1 MAGQASFFYDV
12 FLSFRG
18 DDTRYGFTGN
28 LHTALHQ
35 RGIQTFFDDHD
46 IPKGEELTSSLVKAI
61 KDSKIAIVV
70 FSKNYA
76 FSKFCLKELTE
87 ILDCYEEKKKNGRM
101 VLPVFYKVNPSD
113 VRYGRGSYGE
123 ALAKH
128 EEAFKDDLEM
138 VNKWRTSLHKAANLK
153 GFHFKHGEGYEY
165 QLIASIFKEV
175 SLKINRTLLHVA
187 NYPVGLESR
196 VDKVNS
202 LLNIP
207 SNDVDFHM
215 VGIHGIGGI
224 GKSTVARS
232 VYNSISDKFEGFC
245 CFLEDVRVS
254 SHKYGL
260 LNLQETV
267 LSEILGDKKIR
278 LGNVRNGMSI
288 IQQKLSNKKVLL
300 VLDDVD
306 QKEQL
311 QAIVGS
317 PNWFGSG
324 SIIIITT
331 RDKDLLTHY
340 EVKSKLYEVEELNDK
355 EACELLSWN
364 AFKTDKADPKYTDI
378 LNRALCY
385 ASRLPLALEVVGSNL
400 FGKGEEECKLILD
413 RYDRIPDKKIQDIL
427 RVSVDS
433 LDEDDRDVFLDIACC
448 FGGYKLS
455 DVENILHAHHGSSMR
470 RGIELLIERS
480 LIKLDDGLVTLHELI
495 QDMGREIVRQESKE
509 PNERSRLWNF
519 GDVVQVLEENMGTSK
534 THMLIL
540 DFPKDEG
547 HVKGSKGEVVN
558 WDGEALKEMKN
569 LKTLII
575 RNGHFNKGPTRLPNS
590 LRVLKW
596 HGYASSSLPHDF
608 HPRKLCILEL
618 PDSCL
623 KPCEPIQ
630 AFAYLRILDFSY
642 SEYIT
647 EIPDVSGLPD
657 LEKLSFKHC
666 ENLTKIHESVGYLG
680 SLKILDG
687 SSCMNLNTFPPIIL
701 TSLEQL
707 NLSHCSNLESFPEIL
722 GKMENITELHIMGSP
737 IKELPFSFQN
747 LTRLRKLELQICG
760 MVQLPSC
767 IFMLSELSLMHVSK
781 CEGLWLSGQDRGKE
795 MALKSSNVDRLILT
809 DCNISNDF
817 LPIGL
822 NIFSNVKDL
831 NLSGNNFTTVHSWI
845 KECHFLRNLKLDNC
859 SNLQEISGIPKKL
872 ETFSVKGCTSLKCL
886 DLTVLPACT
895 AESCS
900 LKELILDDCVYL
912 QEIARLPQNLDVLS
926 AKNCTALTSQSINML
941 MNQRGVQAGNKIF
954 VFPGKKIPEWFRH
967 CLSVKKAHASR
978 VVRKQ
983 EIAGSFSFWFRNKFP
998 AISLCLVIGLGNEQP
1013 IAVNFSPRVF
1023 INGHKQCIG
1032 GQKVYNFIIA
1042 TDHVLLLNFEDSED
1056 IVFSDNEWNH
1066 AEVSY
1071 VDHIT
1076 YDEVPIRQVVRYSG
1090 IHVFGETTDPGNFC
1104 FTKPPQTVINANSN
1118 PNSME
1123 GTQQGVKVTEERPRR
1138 DQTKVQA
1145 QLRPPIAAAA
1155 KKDMA
1160 SKPLVPAK
1168 RSLEDVVGETSE
1180 RIPEEEVHPTS
1191 ISNDHPVIQ
1200 SCCEGDDIELEG
1212 VSSSDSDDP
1221 FDHVDRRL
1229 GISAEE
1235 TISAASSSGVASLG
1249 SIRAAI
1255 NSLELLM
1262 AKDLSEFSCDLDTQ
1276 YGLHHLLDLL
1286 STSRHPKVSL
1296 EVKEAIAE
1304 FKRKSFLSFQ
1314 EFQSTVESVNKLK
1327 DFEKHLDR
1335 IQQESMAGKG
1345 QRKELKSSI
1354 KKVSLGIKAEN
1365 RRNKESDEEISTLR
1379 MQLAK
1384 KERDLEQLVLNLENQ
1399 EESLSTFSTNYASLN
1414 EQARALL
1421 KEADD
1426 LLATSCWVKH
1436 EGEAA
1441 EVEQDR
1447 LKSIWS
1453 IGLTSQFNEIKKTF
1467 F

>member
-28 LHTALHQ
+28 LHSALNQ
-35 RGIQTFFDDHD
+35 RGIQSFFDDDD
-46 IPKGEELTSSLVKAI
+46 IPKGEELTSELVKAI
-61 KDSKIAIVV
+61 KDSRIAIVV

-76 FSKFCLKELTE
+76 FSKFCLKELTA
-87 ILDCYEEKKKNGRM
+87 ILDCYEEKNKSGRM
-101 VLPVFYKVNPSD
+101 VLPVFYKVNPSE

-128 EEAFKDDLEM
+128 EETFKNELEI

-175 SLKINRTLLHVA
+175 SVKINRTLLHVA

-202 LLNIP
+202 LLNVP
-207 SNDVDFHM
+207 SNDVDVHM
-215 VGIHGIGGI
+215 IGIYGIGGI
-224 GKSTVARS
+224 GKSTVARC

-245 CFLEDVRVS
+245 CFIEDVRKS

-288 IQQKLSNKKVLL
+288 IEQKLSNKKVLL

-324 SIIIITT
+324 SIVIITT

-340 EVKSKLYEVEELNDK
+340 EVKSKVYEVEELNDK

-364 AFKTDKADPKYTDI
+364 AFKTDKADPKYTNI
-378 LNRALCY
+378 LNRVLCY

-433 LDEDDRDVFLDIACC
+433 LDEDDKDVFLDIACC
-448 FGGYKLS
+448 FGGYRLS

-480 LIKLDDGLVTLHELI
+480 LIKLDDGLVALHELI

-509 PNERSRLWNF
+509 PNERSRLWNS
-519 GDVVQVLEENMGTSK
+519 GDVVQVLEENMGTGK
-534 THMLIL
+534 IHMLIL

-547 HVKGSKGEVVN
+547 HLKGSKGEVVN

-575 RNGHFNKGPTRLPNS
+575 RNGHFSKGPTHLPNS

-596 HGYASSSLPHDF
+596 HGYASSSLPCDF

-618 PDSCL
+618 PDSSL

-666 ENLTKIHESVGYLG
+666 ENLTKIHDSVGYLG

-737 IKELPFSFQN
+737 IKELPFSIQN
-747 LTRLRKLELQICG
+747 LTQLRKLELQICG

-767 IFMLSELSLMHVSK
+767 VFMLSELSLMHVSK
-781 CEGLWLSGQDRGKE
+781 CEGLWLSGQDRGNE
-795 MALKSSNVDRLILT
+795 MPLKSSNVDRLILT

-831 NLSGNNFTTVHSWI
+831 NLSGNSFTTVHAWI

-872 ETFSVKGCTSLKCL
+872 ETLSVKGCTSLKCL

-912 QEIARLPQNLDVLS
+912 QEIAWLPQNLDVLS

-941 MNQRGVQAGNKIF
+941 MNQRGVQAGNKMF

-1013 IAVNFSPRVF
+1013 ITVNFSPRVF
-1023 INGHKQCIG
+1023 VNGHKQCIG

-1042 TDHVLLLNFEDSED
+1042 TDHVLLLNFEDSGD
-1056 IVFSDNEWNH
+1056 IVFSNNEWNH
-1066 AEVSY
+1066 VEVSY
-1071 VDHIT
+1071 ADHIT
-1076 YDEVPIRQVVRYSG
+1076 NNEVPIRQIARYSG
-1090 IHVFGETTDPGNFC
+1090 IHVFRQTTDPGDFC
-1104 FTKPPQTVINANSN
+1104 FMNPPQTVINVN
-1118 PNSME
+1118 PNPISIA
-1123 GTQQGVKVTEERPRR
+1123 VLP
-1138 DQTKVQA
+1138 
-1145 QLRPPIAAAA
+1145 PPIAAAE

-1180 RIPEEEVHPTS
+1180 RTQEEEVHPTT
-1191 ISNDHPVIQ
+1191 ISNGHPVIQ
-1200 SCCEGDDIELEG
+1200 SCREGDDIELEG

-1221 FDHVDRRL
+1221 FDRVDRRL
-1229 GISAEE
+1229 GISSEE
-1235 TISAASSSGVASLG
+1235 TMSSASSSGVASLG
-1249 SIRAAI
+1249 SIREAI

-1262 AKDLSEFSCDLDTQ
+1262 VKDLSEFSCDPDTQ
-1276 YGLHHLLDLL
+1276 NELLQLLDLL
-1286 STSRHPKVSL
+1286 STSSHPKVTL
-1296 EVKEAIAE
+1296 EVKEAIGE

-1327 DFEKHLDR
+1327 NFEKHLDR
-1335 IQQESMAGKG
+1335 IQQETMEGKG
-1345 QRKELKSSI
+1345 QRKHLKSSI

-1365 RRNKESDEEISTLR
+1365 SRKKELDEETATLR
-1379 MQLAK
+1379 IQLAK
-1384 KERDLEQLVLNLENQ
+1384 KERDLEQLVLNLKNQ

-1426 LLATSCWVKH
+1426 LLAASSWVKH
-1436 EGEAA
+1436 EGEVA

-1453 IGLTSQFNEIKKTF
+1453 IGLTSQFNEIKKTLF
-1467 F
+1467 DYDV